1 MSSWPTLLRHDR
13 LQNVGSCTT
22 RLSVA
27 GLRRRASEAEPG
39 LFLDLQNASGSAV
52 KAAAKDETGYLGFE
66 IDGRLLGQK
75 KANSCLWT
83 NVVLSS
89 IVRVRVSSR

>member
-1 MSSWPTLLRHDR
+1 LRHDR

-27 GLRRRASEAEPG
+27 GLRRRASEAEHG

-52 KAAAKDETGYLGFE
+52 KAAAKDETGYLDFE
-66 IDGRLLGQK
+66 IHGRILAERRPTHACGRMW
-75 KANSCLWT
+75 S
-83 NVVLSS
+83 
-89 IVRVRVSSR
+89 